1 MSVLIQDH
9 QIPSTL
15 DALPARLQAL
25 RATRAEVW
33 LFEDAPRRR
42 SAERA
47 LQALGL
53 DVRVRSAYKPVLH
66 FFLEEAGPLQALQ
79 HITVHAP
86 ADRLQRIKVDAYPL
100 AGLLGEQTRLSFV
113 EDAEV
118 AVSLD
123 DQRRPLFLP
132 LNAEG
137 SPIGWLR
144 AWRDSELLHDGP
156 WQTDYEA
163 VFEQVMGAV
172 RAHRWPATE
181 PFFEVLQIDIAMR
194 GIERALDYGDEVI
207 STAEALHEDLY
218 FSILEHFHQLSG
230 RAPGDRTLRPGQI
243 VPNVVAG
250 DGPTTLSVRL
260 MTHRADAPVEVAAPA
275 LEQLGRPLHPDEVR
289 AAFAP
294 LLGERFAC
302 TSWQGRQVEGLHRA
316 GSLPGVV
323 ISGGQH
329 ANESSGIVAVLR
341 AGAVLQQRADAHY
354 ALVPLEN
361 PDGATLHHLLCQS
374 NPRHMQHAAR
384 YTALGDDLE
393 VRQVVERPQ
402 ADDLRRPPPEGVNKT
417 RGGPSFSCELG
428 EKAARQEAI
437 ARTQAGLHLSLH
449 GYPAHEWTR
458 PFSGYLPR
466 GMPDWAL
473 PKGFFLIL
481 RQHPGHDGRAFLEA
495 LTAGLAQDPALRALN
510 ERQHALWRAHWGELP
525 FPVLNGIACLV
536 NEDQRSK
543 VPFTLITEYPDE
555 TVYGEAFV
563 LAHQTLTRT
572 VLLATELYWQGLLG
586 QPRLAG

>member
-1 MSVLIQDH
+1 MTALIQDLVL
-9 QIPSTL
+9 PSTL
-15 DALPARLQAL
+15 DILPARLQAL
-25 RATRAEVW
+25 GASRAEVW
-33 LFEDAPRRR
+33 LFEGEGRRR
-42 SAERA
+42 SAERG
-47 LQALGL
+47 LSLLGM
-53 DVRVRSAYKPVLH
+53 DVQVRSAYKPLLH
-66 FFLEEAGPLQALQ
+66 FFLEEAGPLQDL
-79 HITVHAP
+79 HEITIHAP
-86 ADRLQRIKVDAYPL
+86 AGLLQRIKVDAYPL
-100 AGLLGEQTRLSFV
+100 AGLLGEQTRLAFV
-113 EDAEV
+113 ADAEV

-123 DQRRPLFLP
+123 GPRRPVFVP
-132 LNAEG
+132 LNDEG

-144 AWRDSELLHDGP
+144 AWRGSELLHDGP

-163 VFEQVMGAV
+163 LFEQVMTAV
-172 RAHRWPATE
+172 RRHPWPATE
-181 PFFEVLQIDIAMR
+181 PYFDTLQIDIAMR
-194 GIERALDYGDEVI
+194 GIERELDYGDEVI

-218 FSILEHFHQLSG
+218 FSILEQFQRHSG
-230 RAPGDRTLRPGQI
+230 KPPGDRTLRPGQI
-243 VPNVVAG
+243 VPNVVHG
-250 DGPTTLSVRL
+250 DGPTMLKVRL
-260 MTHRADAPVEVAAPA
+260 LSLRADAPVEVAAPA
-275 LEQLGRPLHPDEVR
+275 LERLDRPLHPDEVR

-294 LLGERFAC
+294 LAGERFAC
-302 TSWQGRQVEGLHRA
+302 RSWQGRQVQGLHRA

-361 PDGATLHHLLCQS
+361 PDGAALHHLLCQS

-384 YTALGDDLE
+384 FTALGDDLE
-393 VRQVVERPQ
+393 VRQ
-402 ADDLRRPPPEGVNKT
+402 PP
-417 RGGPSFSCELG
+417 ELG

-437 ARTQAGLHLSLH
+437 TRTQAGLHLSLH

-458 PFSGYLPR
+458 PLSGYLPR

-481 RQHPGHDGRAFLEA
+481 RQHPGHDGSAFLEA

-510 ERQHALWRAHWGELP
+510 ARQHALWRAHWGELP
-525 FPVLNGIACLV
+525 FPVLNGIPCLV
-536 NEDQRSK
+536 SEDQRSK

-563 LAHQTLTRT
+563 LAHETLTRT
-572 VLLATELYWQGLLG
+572 VLLSTELYWQGLLG
-586 QPRLAG
+586 QPRLSAG

>member
-1 MSVLIQDH
+1 MTALIQDH

-15 DALPARLQAL
+15 DALPARLQGLGAS
-25 RATRAEVW
+25 RAEVW
-33 LFEDAPRRR
+33 LFEDEPRRR
-42 SAERA
+42 AAEREWRV
-47 LQALGL
+47 LGL
-53 DVRVRSAYKPVLH
+53 DVRVRSAYKPLLH
-66 FFLEEAGPLQALQ
+66 FFLEEAGPLQDLREIA
-79 HITVHAP
+79 VHAP
-86 ADRLQRIKVDAYPL
+86 AEQLQRIKVDAYPL

-113 EDAEV
+113 ADTEIAI
-118 AVSLD
+118 SLD
-123 DQRRPLFLP
+123 GRRQAVFAPLD
-132 LNAEG
+132 ASG

-144 AWRDSELLHDGP
+144 AWRGNESLHDGP
-156 WQTDYEA
+156 WQTDYET
-163 VFEQVMGAV
+163 VFEQAMAAV
-172 RAHRWPATE
+172 RGHAWPATE
-181 PFFEVLQIDIAMR
+181 PYFDTLQIDVAIR
-194 GIERALDYGDEVI
+194 GIERGLDYGDEVI

-218 FSILEHFHQLSG
+218 FSILEHFQRHSG
-230 RAPGDRTLRPGQI
+230 KPPGDRTLRPGQI
-243 VPNVVAG
+243 VPHVVRG
-250 DGPTTLSVRL
+250 DGPATLSVRL
-260 MTHRADAPVEVAAPA
+260 LTHRADAQAEVAAPA
-275 LEQLGRPLHPDEVR
+275 LERLERPLHPDEVR

-294 LLGERFAC
+294 LAGERFAC
-302 TSWQGRQVEGLHRA
+302 KSWQGRQVQGLHRA

-341 AGAVLQQRADAHY
+341 AGAVLQQRPDAHY

-393 VRQVVERPQ
+393 VRQ
-402 ADDLRRPPPEGVNKT
+402 PPG
-417 RGGPSFSCELG
+417 LG

-437 ARTQAGLHLSLH
+437 TRTQAGLHLSLH

-495 LTAGLAQDPALRALN
+495 LTAGLAQDPALRALMALN
-510 ERQHALWRAHWGELP
+510 ARQHALWRAHWGELP
-525 FPVLNGIACLV
+525 FPVLNGIACLIS
-536 NEDQRSK
+536 EDQRSR

-563 LAHQTLTRT
+563 LAHETLTRT

-586 QPRLAG
+586 QPRLSAG